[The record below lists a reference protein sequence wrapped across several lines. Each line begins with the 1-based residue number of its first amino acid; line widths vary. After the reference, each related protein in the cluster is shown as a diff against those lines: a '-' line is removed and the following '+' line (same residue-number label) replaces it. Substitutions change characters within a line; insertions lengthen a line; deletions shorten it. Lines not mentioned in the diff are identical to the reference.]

1 MKKHLS
7 LFSITLI
14 LVAFTSCISTP
25 SASTKATETKKESQ
39 PPRREFESVD
49 TTGLTFS
56 NMFVVNN
63 GFVGN
68 GKKYNKATVKLSAGM
83 LAFELGIQD
92 EITDADFAK
101 IGELF
106 FNNLP
111 AENEV
116 KEIVIPQLCKKENA
130 TEENEMDGYFFIYPS
145 TNKNGKLNYTIETNL
160 PIASIWGS
168 TYDGYIVTLKSS
180 FFKNQIPARWNA
192 MMSIE
197 VLDDTIVYNGV
208 AYPNKASPLQ
218 FTGTGIGS
226 DTRLSNLTKGEKSLN
241 TLMTELDS
249 VVKEGLEKTPTDTDQ
264 AKQSMN
270 LLSKYNDASMSMYS
284 YLAGNP
290 AKAKEYLAASDAL
303 EMELPENVMGGRCKK
318 ISEFM
323 NWILKK

>member
-1 MKKHLS
+1 MKKYLT

-14 LVAFTSCISTP
+14 LITFTNCLSLP
-25 SASTKATETKKESQ
+25 SASKKTTNTARESQ
-39 PPRREFESVD
+39 PPRREFESVN
-49 TTGLTFS
+49 TTGLSFS
-56 NMFVVNN
+56 NMFVVDN

-68 GKKYNKATVKLSAGM
+68 GKKYDKAAVKLSAGM
-83 LAFELGIQD
+83 LAFELGIQN
-92 EITDADFAK
+92 EITAADLKK
-101 IGELF
+101 IGDLF

-116 KEIVIPQLCKKENA
+116 KEIVIPQLCKKEDVTA
-130 TEENEMDGYFFIYPS
+130 ENELDGYFFIYPS

-160 PIASIWGS
+160 PIASIWGR

-180 FFKNQIPARWNA
+180 FYKNQVPASWNA
-192 MMSIE
+192 IMSIE

-226 DTRLSNLTKGEKSLN
+226 DTRLTNLTKGEK
-241 TLMTELDS
+241 TLEKIMTELDS

-264 AKQSMN
+264 AKQSIN
-270 LLSKYNDASMSMYS
+270 LLSKYKDASMSMYS
-284 YLAGNP
+284 YLAGNSE
-290 AKAKEYLAASDAL
+290 KAKEYLAASDAL